1 MLRKPLLRFLFAATA
16 IMGATSA
23 AQAQQEQQTYA
34 NGSLNSLGIGSA
46 YSTNLWSSSYVGFN
60 LSKQ

>member
-1 MLRKPLLRFLFAATA
+1 MFCKSLLRTLFVAAA
-16 IMGATSA
+16 VVGATSA
-23 AQAQQEQQTYA
+23 AQAQQEHKTYA
-34 NGSLNSLGIGSA
+34 DGSLSSLGIGSA